1 MKEIC
6 LIIWMIISLLFVFSI
21 IGLVM
26 FIPKDNWKNIENT
39 PSTWNSIGIK
49 LLNNII
55 EKK

>member
-1 MKEIC
+1 MKEVC
-6 LIIWMIISLLFVFSI
+6 LIIWMIISLIFVFSI

-26 FIPKDNWKNIENT
+26 FVPKDHWELKENN